1 MKITFDENTF
11 SELQDEKNN
20 SGGSRP
26 GITTDKNCKVAFCVE
41 GFESDS
47 ICAPTDGTL
56 KLIGVMEN
64 VDVWCDDGAAFY
76 ITKDGKSH
84 LVIEA
89 IFTENY
95 DEFVTDYDFTDID
108 PKIKELDGKV
118 MFVRSNENIYRDIDG
133 DGGISELNTEPTA
146 PIIGDFKP
154 KRKFLN
160 FVSAVNGMKVRFIR
174 DIAFLKAEKL
184 SGTLEGVVFKITI
197 CDEGTINFEEV
208 DTERTD
214 VAQRQRLLDD
224 IEVMDVTGY
233 AQKFV
238 VSGLQFA
245 DKDGGLCYLEV
256 EHQKPI
262 DKLRSF
268 FDEVDE
274 ERTEVK
280 EPTLSSKG
288 LSILDSLFGDT
299 DEESESTDVDTQDI
313 TSDENVVDVI
323 EETKTPALSYMEQ
336 QFQKMNEDKV
346 NELKNRVEDTQKEVK
361 KYIRDISFAESK
373 LKETNEQLGV
383 LETRLETMSPGDEPN
398 GIVFFVSE
406 EQKNETGIDETTKG
420 IADKIATLM
429 NLKKDVLFDYL
440 TGGFYKI
447 RIAEKDDFEN
457 KETKFDKEILKK
469 VVSIDPSAKI
479 SIIGNGEFE
488 YRGDLT
494 WHQLVSKMIRR
505 GFEQEPDFDKLCNS
519 NSYDPSVLNEDKD
532 KEINLGGIVLKT
544 DEGFVDMGNGV
555 IGVLPSGGTQ
565 SQSNSIPDDTNI
577 KSNEFKAQ
585 KLVTYKEP
593 TTLVVMGSVDHNDN
607 NDFSITD
614 DYSSFDV
621 YVGGKKLKRKYGYE
635 CDGFV
640 SIMTVPEF
648 QKLVKSNPHMTEDG
662 GGCDSFIL
670 PNFVGDIEVAVKL
683 EDGSF
688 ITDFDLGDYIQHQE
702 LDGEDGYV
710 DVIMNFPDGTEVI
723 DMENHQF
730 PTQVIRDLKLEKILN

>member
-11 SELQDEKNN
+11 SELQDEKKN
-20 SGGSRP
+20 SGGAR
-26 GITTDKNCKVAFCVE
+26 TDKNCKVAFCVE

-95 DEFVTDYDFTDID
+95 DEFVADYDFTDID

-133 DGGISELNTEPTA
+133 DGGIGELNNTPTA

-160 FVSAVNGMKVRFIR
+160 FVSAVNGVKVRFIR
-174 DIAFLKAEKL
+174 DIAFLKGEKL

-238 VSGLQFA
+238 VSGIQFA
-245 DKDGGLCYLEV
+245 DKDGGICYLEV

-262 DKLRSF
+262 DRLRSF
-268 FDEVDE
+268 FDDVDE
-274 ERTEVK
+274 ERKVK
-280 EPTLSSKG
+280 ETTLSTKG
-288 LSILDSLFGDT
+288 LSILDSLFGDS
-299 DEESESTDVDTQDI
+299 DESENTELSDDI
-313 TSDENVVDVI
+313 NIIDDENVIDVV
-323 EETKTPALSYMEQ
+323 EENKTAPALSYMEQ

-346 NELKNRVEDTQKEVK
+346 NELKSRIDDTQKDVK

-373 LKETNEQLGV
+373 LKETNDQLGV

-398 GIVFFVSE
+398 GILFFVSE
-406 EQKNETGIDETTKG
+406 EQKNETGLDETTKG
-420 IADKIATLM
+420 IADKIANLM

-447 RIAEKDDFEN
+447 RIAEKGDFEN

-479 SIIGNGEFE
+479 SMIGNGEFE

-519 NSYDPSVLNEDKD
+519 NSYDSSVLNDGPEDSSIDMKNSIIDMAKGLGMKDVKFGEDGIELVPEDK
-532 KEINLGGIVLKT
+532 
-544 DEGFVDMGNGV
+544 
-555 IGVLPSGGTQ
+555 
-565 SQSNSIPDDTNI
+565 SNT
-577 KSNEFKAQ
+577 EFKAL
-585 KLVTYKEP
+585 KLRSYKEP

-614 DYSSFDV
+614 DYSSFGV
-621 YVGGKKLKRKYGYE
+621 YVGGKKIKRKYGYE

-640 SIMTVPEF
+640 SIMTIPEF

-683 EDGSF
+683 EDGSYT
-688 ITDFDLGDYIQHQE
+688 TDFDLGDYIQHQE

-710 DVIMNFPDGTEVI
+710 DVFMNFPEGTQVI